1 MINKKDEMWLSVGNR
16 MEIDMY
22 MMVGKLSYSDTD
34 YENTLPIQQC
44 KRGVERLG
52 VKWEQIQSATRVR
65 RIVDARR
72 LCCGHLRSKGWTF
85 SRIAEAVGYTDH
97 ATAHY
102 HVRMSEQ
109 LLEIDNLYK
118 QKHLKFIQ
126 A

>member
-1 MINKKDEMWLSVGNR
+1 MKNEDKFWLYVGDSST
-16 MEIDMY
+16 IDIQ
-22 MMVGKLSYSDTD
+22 MMVGKLAYEDTD
-34 YENTLPIQQC
+34 YGDVLSIDQC
-44 KRGVERLG
+44 KRGVDRLG
-52 VKWEQIQSATRVR
+52 VKWSEIQSNCRER

-72 LCCGHLRSKGWTF
+72 LCCGHLRNKGWTF
-85 SRIAEAVGYTDH
+85 KRIATAVGYTDH

-109 LLEIDNLYK
+109 LIDIDPIYK